1 MILKARSTMLASAM
15 RVVKA
20 KEKDFR
26 RLQDGHESIASCG
39 HRKGQCANDGK
50 NESQS
55 LVYDS

>member
-1 MILKARSTMLASAM
+1 MLASAM